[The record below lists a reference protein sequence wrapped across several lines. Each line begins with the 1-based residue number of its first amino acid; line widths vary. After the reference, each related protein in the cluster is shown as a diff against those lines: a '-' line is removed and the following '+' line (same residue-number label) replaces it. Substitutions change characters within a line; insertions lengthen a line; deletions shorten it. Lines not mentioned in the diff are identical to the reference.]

1 VRNTTVNVR
10 AIVWIGFHVYHDN
23 EICMPMVVILYYLR
37 VTDANVRLKVTKVM
51 F

>member
-23 EICMPMVVILYYLR
+23 ESWRMVVILYYLR